1 MHHALI
7 VARMAPGSA
16 PAIADVF
23 ADSDRGELPHLVGV
37 ARRSLFQFGDVYL
50 HLIESEQDPAPQVA
64 RLAGH
69 PEFRGV
75 SERLGV
81 RQRVRPDD
89 LAQPQGRH
97 GALLL
102 PLGAGRR
109 LLSRE
114 PGETRG
120 RPPRDRRGAG
130 GLGFPGGRISRAR
143 CTRRRG
149 GTR

>member
-50 HLIESEQDPAPQVA
+50 HLIESEQDPAPNVA
-64 RLAGH
+64 RLVGH

-75 SERLGV
+75 SERLSAYVSAYDPTTWRGPKDAMAHCFY
-81 RQRVRPDD
+81 RWERD
-89 LAQPQGRH
+89 
-97 GALLL
+97 
-102 PLGAGRR
+102 AG
-109 LLSRE
+109 S
-114 PGETRG
+114 
-120 RPPRDRRGAG
+120 
-130 GLGFPGGRISRAR
+130 
-143 CTRRRG
+143 
-149 GTR
+149 